1 MGGSF
6 FYSNATIKIR
16 EKNGVAETIGKL
28 IAKQPI
34 ELQKAKPIRFPWQQ
48 NNWVLSELCE
58 IISIL
63 KTPNEFAYPVIDVVQ
78 RISLLHQLKKCHI
91 RGTMEV

>member
-6 FYSNATIKIR
+6 LYSNATIKIR

-34 ELQKAKPIRFPWQQ
+34 ELQEAKPI
-48 NNWVLSELCE
+48 
-58 IISIL
+58 
-63 KTPNEFAYPVIDVVQ
+63 
-78 RISLLHQLKKCHI
+78 HI
-91 RGTMEV
+91 P